1 MRITRDFLLKTAQTR
16 AAVAAYNDRSIVCIY
31 LVGSLLQE
39 SPLLG
44 NTADIDLVCVHSKHP
59 RQPRELVRLSD
70 ELHIDLAHYSAE
82 LYEQP
87 RHLRADPWLGS
98 SLVADPKALH
108 DDGHWFEFTQAGTAS
123 HFFTPEHTLE
133 RLRSLAA
140 PARAAWVELSA
151 LPAVTV
157 PDLLKYLKAVEN
169 IGNCVAC
176 FSGPPLTERRFW
188 MDYANRIASLVG
200 ATRLAFLARPQLSR
214 TMVAPTQGSAFH
226 PFDMLANL
234 FCPQLVPLDLLQRF
248 TPDWLAA
255 LDAVAAVPSCPVKLS
270 PIRRKYYTD
279 AELAL
284 QEACPTAS
292 LWIML
297 RTWCLALTHL
307 RSNSVLFKPFNE
319 FREQLGLGVEA
330 FIEKLQALDA
340 MLDALEET
348 LDSYASANGLA

>member
-59 RQPRELVRLSD
+59 RQPRELIRLSD

-123 HFFTPEHTLE
+123 RFFTPEHTLE

-140 PARAAWVELSA
+140 PARTAWLELSA
-151 LPAVTV
+151 LPAVSV
-157 PDLLKYLKAVEN
+157 PDLLKYLKSVEN

-188 MDYANRIASLVG
+188 LEYPGRVTAMQFGDRPYAL
-200 ATRLAFLARPQLSR
+200 
-214 TMVAPTQGSAFH
+214 
-226 PFDMLANL
+226 LANL
-234 FCPQLVPLDLLQRF
+234 FSPQPAPLDLLQRF

-255 LDAVAAVPSCPVKLS
+255 LDAVAAVPACPVKLS

-279 AELAL
+279 AEIAL

-297 RTWCLALTHL
+297 RTWCLALAHL

-319 FREQLGLGVEA
+319 FRDQLGLGVEP
-330 FIEKLQALDA
+330 FGEKLQALDA